1 MARVQS
7 EAAEV
12 YVEACSREHAECA
25 LELVEAFENNDK
37 EANLSDRSVHL
48 NDLDVGCIAE
58 ALRSTA
64 HSIRVLNLEGN
75 AFGLT
80 GLQRLLEA
88 VEKNPGTIR
97 ELRLGRNK
105 LKDQAAVVIGH
116 TLSRDGC
123 GLKVLDLSEND
134 ITKLGV
140 IPIAAALGNESCD
153 IVELSF
159 HNNKIEA
166 DAATYLGQAIRH
178 AGKLR
183 HLHLGYNSIRDT
195 GAAQLAQCI
204 PLTVT
209 LSTLDL
215 TANRIGP
222 SGGRELAR
230 ALMTSSCNIQ
240 RLNLRH
246 NLFDSATIEM
256 YAEVLQTNT
265 SLIQLFL
272 GFMNPTPDAAA
283 VVLSAL
289 RANRTLL
296 LLDIYGWKLSQEVAW
311 RIIDSVQKTNGTVA
325 AIVTDACQGI
335 ARRVDEGND
344 ERDERGLHPVYV
356 GPDDRDAYMATKSLR
371 RFSRAQSRRQ
381 SRASSRGAMS
391 SRTGSPSNRRMN
403 ERSHSCRDSDAYSRH
418 SSRGLQEAPYQVP
431 RQGQGNAARQELQQ
445 DRRTMSGPREPAKS
459 VPREPAKS
467 VPREPAMDGP
477 REPAKSMPREPAK
490 SVPREPAMDGP
501 REPTKSM
508 PREPAK
514 SVPREKTPTQLEDQ
528 SEHVM
533 RQMVEQLRVELAEQR
548 RKQLELEFRVAALEK
563 RRECSCGCNTAA
575 SESDPAQVSR
585 VAVVGSSGGAPL
597 NHCNDAPNGHDSKPP
612 SDARVDGCVPQEAN
626 PPFRPSTPSG
636 AQTPAESTERTK
648 NAGPVFSEARQN
660 GTAASTAVAV
670 AAALRGGASAS
681 GGSVPPL
688 QPSVART
695 ERSEPPAEP
704 LELPREQRPA
714 EATLQKSTKQVEN
727 YQPRLAPSPSKDN
740 DPPRRK
746 GSIRAV

>member
-1 MARVQS
+1 MAPVQS
-7 EAAEV
+7 DAAAV
-12 YVEACSREHAECA
+12 YVEACNREHAECA

-37 EANLSDRSVHL
+37 EANLSDRSVQL
-48 NDLDVGCIAE
+48 NDVDVGCIAE
-58 ALRSTA
+58 ALLSTP

-75 AFGLT
+75 AFGLA

-97 ELRLGRNK
+97 ELRIGRNK

-123 GLKVLDLSEND
+123 GLKVLDLSENE

-140 IPIAAALGNESCD
+140 IPIAAALGNASCD

-183 HLHLGYNSIRDT
+183 HLHLGYNTIRDT

-222 SGGRELAR
+222 SGGKELAR

-246 NLFDSATIEM
+246 NLFDSETIEM
-256 YAEVLQTNT
+256 YAEVLQINT

-283 VVLSAL
+283 IVLSAL
-289 RANRTLL
+289 RANHTLL

-311 RIIDSVQKTNGTVA
+311 KIIDSLQKTNGTVA
-325 AIVTDACQGI
+325 AIVTDACQSI
-335 ARRVDEGND
+335 TKRIDEGND
-344 ERDERGLHPVYV
+344 ERDERGQHPIYV

-371 RFSRAQSRRQ
+371 RFSLAQSRRQ

-391 SRTGSPSNRRMN
+391 SRTGSPSYRRAN
-403 ERSHSCRDSDAYSRH
+403 ERSQSCRESDAHSRR
-418 SSRGLQEAPYQVP
+418 SSRVQQEVPYQASH
-431 RQGQGNAARQELQQ
+431 QGLSHPAKEEPQHY
-445 DRRTMSGPREPAKS
+445 RRTMMSEPHERVKS
-459 VPREPAKS
+459 TPPANTS
-467 VPREPAMDGP
+467 
-477 REPAKSMPREPAK
+477 
-490 SVPREPAMDGP
+490 
-501 REPTKSM
+501 
-508 PREPAK
+508 
-514 SVPREKTPTQLEDQ
+514 TQLDNQ
-528 SEHVM
+528 SEESM
-533 RQMVEQLRVELAEQR
+533 KQLVEQLRRELAEQR
-548 RKQLELEFRVAALEK
+548 QMQRELEFRVAALEK
-563 RRECSCGCNTAA
+563 RRECLCGCTTAT
-575 SESDPAQVSR
+575 SVDDPAHVSR
-585 VAVVGSSGGAPL
+585 VAIGGNNKGETL
-597 NHCNDAPNGHDSKPP
+597 KHFNGTTNSHDSNAR
-612 SDARVDGCVPQEAN
+612 SNSRVDGYMPHEGA
-626 PPFRPSTPSG
+626 PSFRSSTPPGPPNSAELIEQSKGAWNKSG
-636 AQTPAESTERTK
+636 AART
-648 NAGPVFSEARQN
+648 
-660 GTAASTAVAV
+660 
-670 AAALRGGASAS
+670 RGAS
-681 GGSVPPL
+681 GGSAGAPEL
-688 QPSVART
+688 SVART

-704 LELPREQRPA
+704 LELPKEMRPA
-714 EATLQKSTKQVEN
+714 EVALQKSTRPFDN

-746 GSIRAV
+746 GSYTPHSRCQGRNGNS